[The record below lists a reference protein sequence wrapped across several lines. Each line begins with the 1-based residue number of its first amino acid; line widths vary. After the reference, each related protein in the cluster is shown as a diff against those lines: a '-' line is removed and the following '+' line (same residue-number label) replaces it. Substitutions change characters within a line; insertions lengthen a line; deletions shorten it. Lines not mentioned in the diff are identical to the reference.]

1 MDIKRIETYSLF
13 EFCQAVEQAINEG
26 WAFDLESNEN
36 TPIAYGSMLVAGMV
50 KKVNKTE
57 EKPLDNTTVDNP
69 EDNPVDN
76 PVDNQV
82 NQVNQ
87 VKRGRKSKDNT

>member
-50 KKVNKTE
+50 KKVNKTK
-57 EKPLDNTTVDNP
+57 EKPLDNTANNIPDNT
-69 EDNPVDN
+69 PV
-76 PVDNQV
+76 V
-82 NQVNQ
+82 NQEDNQ
-87 VKRGRKSKDNT
+87 VKRGRKPKDNT

>member
-13 EFCQAVEQAINEG
+13 EFCQVVEQAINEG

-50 KKVNKTE
+50 KKVNKTK
-57 EKPLDNTTVDNP
+57 EKPLDNTADNT
-69 EDNPVDN
+69 PV
-76 PVDNQV
+76 V
-82 NQVNQ
+82 NQEDNQ
-87 VKRGRKSKDNT
+87 VKRGRKPKDNT

>member
-50 KKVNKTE
+50 KKVNKTK
-57 EKPLDNTTVDNP
+57 EKSLDNTANNIADNTPVVNP
-69 EDNPVDN
+69 ED
-76 PVDNQV
+76 
-82 NQVNQ
+82 NQ
-87 VKRGRKSKDNT
+87 VKRGRKPKDNT

>member
-50 KKVNKTE
+50 KKVNKTK
-57 EKPLDNTTVDNP
+57 EKPLDITANNIADNT
-69 EDNPVDN
+69 PV
-76 PVDNQV
+76 V
-82 NQVNQ
+82 NQEDNQ
-87 VKRGRKSKDNT
+87 VKRGRKPKDNT

>member
-57 EKPLDNTTVDNP
+57 EKPLDNIADNI
-69 EDNPVDN
+69 PV
-76 PVDNQV
+76 V
-82 NQVNQ
+82 NQEDNQ
-87 VKRGRKSKDNT
+87 VKRGRKPKDNT

>member
-50 KKVNKTE
+50 KKVNKTK
-57 EKPLDNTTVDNP
+57 EKPLDNTADNTP
-69 EDNPVDN
+69 VVNQED
-76 PVDNQV
+76 

>member
-50 KKVNKTE
+50 KKVNKTK
-57 EKPLDNTTVDNP
+57 EKPLDNIDNT
-69 EDNPVDN
+69 PV
-76 PVDNQV
+76 V
-82 NQVNQ
+82 NQEDNQ
-87 VKRGRKSKDNT
+87 VKRGRKPKDNT

>member
-50 KKVNKTE
+50 KKVNKTK
-57 EKPLDNTTVDNP
+57 EKPLDNTANNIADNT
-69 EDNPVDN
+69 PV
-76 PVDNQV
+76 V
-82 NQVNQ
+82 NQEDNQ
-87 VKRGRKSKDNT
+87 VKRGRKPKDNT

>member
-50 KKVNKTE
+50 KKVNKTK
-57 EKPLDNTTVDNP
+57 EKPLDITANNTANNIADNT
-69 EDNPVDN
+69 PV
-76 PVDNQV
+76 V
-82 NQVNQ
+82 NQEDNQ
-87 VKRGRKSKDNT
+87 VKRGRKPKDNT

>member
-50 KKVNKTE
+50 KKVNKTK
-57 EKPLDNTTVDNP
+57 EKSLDNIDNT
-69 EDNPVDN
+69 PV
-76 PVDNQV
+76 V
-82 NQVNQ
+82 NQEDNQ
-87 VKRGRKSKDNT
+87 VKRGRKPKDNT

>member
-50 KKVNKTE
+50 KKVNKTK
-57 EKPLDNTTVDNP
+57 EKPLDNTADNTADNTP
-69 EDNPVDN
+69 VVNQED
-76 PVDNQV
+76 

-87 VKRGRKSKDNT
+87 VKRGRKPKDNT